1 MGEYLVGWEIQLD
14 AESPQDAAWKA
25 LSIQRDPASIA
36 TVFGVTPLY
45 SGARDA
51 AKSVTVDIETRDE
64 MPGSHVWLVHIEHR
78 HGDELSVHR
87 SEQSAWSEV
96 YEWVAT
102 SWYSEYAV
110 EGDLPTDHQEAIS
123 TYFEAMQEREWA
135 SVIKLKVYP

>member
-1 MGEYLVGWEIQLD
+1 MGEYHVEWEIQLD

-25 LSIQRDPASIA
+25 LAIQRDPSSIA
-36 TVFGVTPLY
+36 TLFGVTPIV

-51 AKSVTVDIETRDE
+51 SRSTTVDIEARDE
-64 MPGSHVWLVHIEHR
+64 MPGSHVWLVHIEYK

-102 SWYSEYAV
+102 SWYSSANV
-110 EGDLPTDHQEAIS
+110 EGDLPTDRHEAIN